1 MTTTMSTRS
10 IHMQKVNMMRSAEV
24 TAMIDFLSHLD
35 NGTDGDYDGFKS
47 FGIESNK
54 KLKGQIN
61 AYRAGKIAKLL
72 GKNLNKNHLKRF
84 IKGDD
89 YSYSMTAKEVDDLVN
104 SNLEGLM
111 KYWKF
116 SKGLY
121 INNALIE
128 LDTEENS
135 L

>member
-1 MTTTMSTRS
+1 
-10 IHMQKVNMMRSAEV
+10 MRSAEV

-104 SNLEGLM
+104 SNLEGFM
-111 KYWKF
+111 EYWYF
-116 SKGLY
+116 SKGFY
-121 INNALIE
+121 INSIQ
-128 LDTEENS
+128 
-135 L
+135 